1 MLDKSW
7 KFKQWH
13 VNCFIL
19 LKRSIH
25 SLRANKKK
33 DTMENLHKIM
43 ETLSGWVWGPYMLVL
58 IVGTGVF
65 LTFRLLFWQFR
76 MLPLAFKQV
85 FCKHDKAQKEPGDIS
100 HFASLM
106 TALSATIGTGNI
118 AGVATACVLG
128 GPGAVFWMWMTALFG
143 MATKYGEGVLAV
155 KYRVKNEKGE
165 MNGGPMYYIERGLKW
180 KWLAIIFA
188 FFGTVASFGIGSS
201 VQSNTVALAVE
212 NSLGVE
218 TWITG
223 VVITVFS
230 ALVILGGISSISKAS
245 SVIVPIMAILYVTGG
260 LIIILNNLHLVVPAF
275 ELIFRDAFTGE
286 AVAGGAIG
294 AVIRY
299 GVARGVFSNEAG
311 MGSAPIAA
319 AAAKT
324 DHPARQGLV
333 SMTGTFIDTII
344 VCSITG
350 IVLVMGFIMAGNS
363 FGGAT
368 GAVLTTQV
376 FDQLLPGFGGWVVTF
391 GIIFFA
397 YSTILGWSYYG
408 EKCCT
413 YLFGEKYVLIYRL
426 IYIASVFI
434 GTIATLD
441 LVWLFAD
448 TFNGLMAVPNLIA
461 LLLLS
466 GVIAK
471 ESKDFIAKRKSGEL
485 Y

>member
-155 KYRVKNEKGE
+155 KYRIKNEKGQ
-165 MNGGPMYYIERGLKW
+165 MSGGPMYYIERGLKW

-212 NSLGVE
+212 NSLGIE

>member
-1 MLDKSW
+1 MQL
-7 KFKQWH
+7 QT
-13 VNCFIL
+13 L
-19 LKRSIH
+19 
-25 SLRANKKK
+25 
-33 DTMENLHKIM
+33 M

-65 LTFRLLFWQFR
+65 LTFRLGLWQFR

-85 FCKHDKAQKEPGDIS
+85 FGRHPQQQDNGDIS
-100 HFASLM
+100 QFASLM

-155 KYRVKNEKGE
+155 KYRIKNEKGE
-165 MNGGPMYYIERGLKW
+165 MSGGPMYYIERGLKW
-180 KWLAIIFA
+180 KWLALIFA
-188 FFGTVASFGIGSS
+188 LFGTLASFGIGSS

-212 NSLGVE
+212 NSLGIDP
-218 TWITG
+218 WLTG
-223 VVITVFS
+223 IVITAFS
-230 ALVILGGISSISKAS
+230 ALVILGGIKSISKAS
-245 SVIVPIMAILYVTGG
+245 SVIVPVMAVGYILGG
-260 LIIILNNLHLVVPAF
+260 LAIILSNLELVLPA
-275 ELIFRDAFTGE
+275 LKMIVSYAFTGE
-286 AVAGGAIG
+286 AALGGAVG
-294 AVIRY
+294 AAIRY

-350 IVLVMGFIMAGNS
+350 IVLVMGFIMAGNN
-363 FGGAT
+363 FGEHT
-368 GAVLTTQV
+368 GAVLTIHI
-376 FDQLLPGFGGWVVTF
+376 FDQLLPGIGGWVVTF

-408 EKCCT
+408 EKCAT
-413 YLFGEKYVLIYRL
+413 YLLGEKFVLPYRI
-426 IYIASVFI
+426 IYIVSVFI
-434 GTIATLD
+434 GCVATLD

-471 ESKDFIAKRKSGEL
+471 ESQDFIARRKAGQL

>member
-1 MLDKSW
+1 MSAHGIAIAFQSTSQIKLTR
-7 KFKQWH
+7 
-13 VNCFIL
+13 I
-19 LKRSIH
+19 
-25 SLRANKKK
+25 NKKK
-33 DTMENLHKIM
+33 FMQNLQSM
-43 ETLSGWVWGPYMLVL
+43 LETLSGWVWGPYMLVL

-155 KYRVKNEKGE
+155 KYRIKNEKGQ
-165 MNGGPMYYIERGLKW
+165 MSGGPMYYIERGLKW

>member
-1 MLDKSW
+1 MQNL
-7 KFKQWH
+7 Q
-13 VNCFIL
+13 
-19 LKRSIH
+19 
-25 SLRANKKK
+25 SL
-33 DTMENLHKIM
+33 M

-58 IVGTGVF
+58 IVGTGIL

-85 FCKHDKAQKEPGDIS
+85 FGKHPEHSGDIS
-100 HFASLM
+100 QFASLM

-155 KYRVKNEKGE
+155 KYRIKNEKGE
-165 MNGGPMYYIERGLKW
+165 MSGGPMYYIERGLKW
-180 KWLAIIFA
+180 KWLALIFA
-188 FFGTVASFGIGSS
+188 LFGTLASFGIGSS

-212 NSLGVE
+212 NSLGIE
-218 TWITG
+218 TWMTGIIITA
-223 VVITVFS
+223 FS
-230 ALVILGGISSISKAS
+230 ALVILGGIKSISKAS
-245 SVIVPIMAILYVTGG
+245 SVIVPIMAVGYVAGG
-260 LIIILNNLHLVVPAF
+260 LVIILNNLELVAPA
-275 ELIFRDAFTGE
+275 LKMIFTYAFTGE
-286 AVAGGAIG
+286 AAVGGAIG
-294 AVIRY
+294 AAIRY

-350 IVLVMGFIMAGNS
+350 IVLVMGYIMAGNS
-363 FGGAT
+363 FGDQT
-368 GAVLTTQV
+368 GAVLTIGV
-376 FDQLLPGFGGWVVTF
+376 FDKLLPGVGGWVVTF

-408 EKCCT
+408 EKCAT
-413 YLFGEKYVLIYRL
+413 YLLGEKFVLPYRI
-426 IYIASVFI
+426 IYIASVFV
-434 GTIATLD
+434 GCIATLD

-471 ESKDFIAKRKSGEL
+471 ESKDFIARRKSGEL